1 MRAKDVKIGMRV
13 VATYE
18 GEDQSCHGDYY
29 KVGDVGTVV
38 QTSGR
43 SHVFLVAWD
52 RVTNEEPG
60 FYSDVEGYDTDE
72 YKGRVWYANVED
84 LEPHSASVAADIFV

>member
-13 VATYE
+13 VAVYA
-18 GEDQSCHGDYY
+18 GEDQSCDGDYY

-38 QTSGR
+38 QTSSR
-43 SHVFLVAWD
+43 SHIFLVAWD
-52 RVTNEEPG
+52 RVTNEKLG
-60 FYSDVEGYDTDE
+60 FHSTVAGYGTSE

-84 LEPHSASVAADIFV
+84 LEPYSASVAADIFV